1 MKDWNGLKKEFETE
15 FCANVILEHLEG
27 FDKTYASPY
36 RIWQWIL
43 NNFCPVEPEV
53 MQKPKP
59 KTLQAIFEI
68 VDNIDFELAQLE
80 DIAKGEIGDKITLL
94 RKYINENR
102 VSA

>member
-1 MKDWNGLKKEFETE
+1 MQIDIIPFNESLTE
-15 FCANVILEHLEG
+15 FGFKPSEINAINLRIHTHIIPQLEAIQVEAKVI
-27 FDKTYASPY
+27 
-36 RIWQWIL
+36 
-43 NNFCPVEPEV
+43 
-53 MQKPKP
+53 QKPKP

>member
-1 MKDWNGLKKEFETE
+1 MDIKKQLEEKSFIIHDFRHFEMLKLIDGKTE
-15 FCANVILEHLEG
+15 LIRLSDVLEIL
-27 FDKTYASPY
+27 A
-36 RIWQWIL
+36 IQ
-43 NNFCPVEPEV
+43 VEAKV

-80 DIAKGEIGDKITLL
+80 DIAKGEIGEKITLL
-94 RKYINENR
+94 RKYIDENR

>member
-1 MKDWNGLKKEFETE
+1 MQTHIKFLEHQYNQAYKELDFETAEE
-15 FCANVILEHLEG
+15 F
-27 FDKTYASPY
+27 Y
-36 RIWQWIL
+36 RIKEIL
-43 NNFCPVEPEV
+43 IDLNEKAGQVEPEV

-68 VDNIDFELAQLE
+68 IDNVDFELARLE

-94 RKYINENR
+94 RKYIDENR